1 MSFTS
6 SRVYKKYY
14 NYSASNETGEKL
26 IIDSKKK
33 INLPMYKLKLI
44 DDNNSESNNLS
55 VTNGEPT
62 SNGHDLE
69 REGKLFKMSTGQKK
83 NFITNPIDQGIWL
96 RGKIVYMHNKNKKI
110 FKYYIEHN
118 QDILIMTAR
127 NVGRKHFLIYSD
139 DMLMH
144 RIGKIST
151 NFLGKNYKV
160 YLSQNNTIISTKSSM
175 NSNVNKICSIK
186 YVSLY
191 ISSI

>member
-1 MSFTS
+1 MLA
-6 SRVYKKYY
+6 
-14 NYSASNETGEKL
+14 N
-26 IIDSKKK
+26 
-33 INLPMYKLKLI
+33 YKLKLI

-62 SNGHDLE
+62 SNGHE
-69 REGKLFKMSTGQKK
+69 IKREGIFYKMSTGQKK
-83 NFITNPIDQGIWL
+83 NFISNPIDEGIWL
-96 RGKIVYMHNKNKKI
+96 RGKIVYIHNKNENI

-175 NSNVNKICSIK
+175 NSNANKICSIK

>member
-1 MSFTS
+1 MLA
-6 SRVYKKYY
+6 
-14 NYSASNETGEKL
+14 N
-26 IIDSKKK
+26 
-33 INLPMYKLKLI
+33 YKLKLL

-62 SNGHDLE
+62 SNGHE
-69 REGKLFKMSTGQKK
+69 IKREGKFYKMSTGQKK
-83 NFITNPIDQGIWL
+83 NFISNPIDEGIWL
-96 RGKIVYMHNKNKKI
+96 RGKIVYTHNKNEKI

-175 NSNVNKICSIK
+175 NSNANKICSIK
-186 YVSLY
+186 YVSHY
-191 ISSI
+191 IIYHT